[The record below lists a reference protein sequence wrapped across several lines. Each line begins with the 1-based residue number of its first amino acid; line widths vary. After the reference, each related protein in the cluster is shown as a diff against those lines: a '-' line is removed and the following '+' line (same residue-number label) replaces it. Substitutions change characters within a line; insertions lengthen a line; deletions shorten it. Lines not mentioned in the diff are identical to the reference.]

1 MLERQEKP
9 QELRI
14 ALIGESGVGKTTFL
28 SSFYGNLLREDFLN
42 THDYHIVAENAG
54 KGDFLLAKYHELEKG
69 RFPQPTTQIEKYTFD
84 FRGKNLDAKNLL
96 KITFYDYPG
105 GWWNSESSYTEIE
118 RRNMLRELSECHGGL
133 ILIDGYKY
141 LKEGTN
147 YIEKSFKQIKSEL
160 IKNYQSPHERDI
172 SLSWIIAITKADLL
186 PTEKDSTEIWKEI
199 IIDCKDEIYGIN
211 RVLQNDG
218 FGSQFMLVSSV
229 KGSKENTVENAHSFK
244 GLNLIAPLFLT
255 EELKKIGAQIKRPS
269 ILPEN
274 PKVIAEWLKFF
285 KRVAPELIRL
295 IDSLDDFL
303 GEKYQYISKVLKAFG
318 LIEWANLTDEKLKKE
333 KIKVQ
338 NQKRYLEELLISF
351 EQEIRAD
358 RSLYYRNQEMK

>member
-1 MLERQEKP
+1 MSEKQEKP
-9 QELRI
+9 QELKI

-28 SSFYGNLLREDFLN
+28 SSFYGNLLSENFLK
-42 THDYHIVAENAG
+42 TYGYHLIAENAG
-54 KGDFLLAKYHELEKG
+54 QGNFLLAKYHELEKG
-69 RFPQPTTQIEKYTFD
+69 KFPQPTTQIEKYTFD
-84 FRGKNLDAKNLL
+84 FRGKDLDANNLL

-105 GWWNSESSYTEIE
+105 GWWNSESPYTEIE
-118 RRNMLRELSECHGGL
+118 RKKMLRELSECHGGL

-160 IKNYQSPHERDI
+160 IKNYQNPPERDI

-186 PTEKDSTEIWKEI
+186 PIDKDPTEIWKEI
-199 IIDCKDEIYGIN
+199 ITDCKDEINGIN
-211 RVLQNDG
+211 RALQNDG

-229 KGSKENTVENAHSFK
+229 KASKENTVENAHSFK
-244 GLNLIAPLFLT
+244 GLNLIVPLFLT
-255 EELKKIGAQIKRPS
+255 EELAKIGAQPHPS
-269 ILPEN
+269 VFPQN
-274 PKVIAEWLKFF
+274 PKVIAQWLKFF

-295 IDSLDDFL
+295 IDSLDDIL

-318 LIEWANLTDEKLKKE
+318 LIEWANLTDEELKKE

-338 NQKRYLEELLISF
+338 NQKKYLDELLISF
-351 EQEIRAD
+351 EQEIRTD
-358 RSLYYRNQEMK
+358 SRLYYRNQRIK